1 MILSQPRLIFTPH
14 FELFEFWV
22 NDIKT
27 KYNIMSTLRIFCM
40 TILQNY
46 NYYELTWSQGFI
58 GYLRHGVPQ
67 IIVSSIPI
75 LPVVKVTLVK
85 ENQTD

>member
-1 MILSQPRLIFTPH
+1 
-14 FELFEFWV
+14 
-22 NDIKT
+22 
-27 KYNIMSTLRIFCM
+27 M
-40 TILQNY
+40 TMLQNY
-46 NYYELTWSQGFI
+46 IIIITWGQGFY

-85 ENQTD
+85 ENQMD